1 MSKKITMVP
10 CVKIDNSIIRSLVD
24 DVDSIDYN
32 ETIIDL
38 TLSILGITKEYHQNS
53 TLTDFNEYIISFK
66 KTMID
71 KIQLGAIKILLKHK
85 KMSSQPFTVHSQSVL
100 NKPTINIFEQTIPNT
115 NFNDNIKPINVSNEE
130 YRQHVKYMY
139 KNSVASSEFV

>member
-38 TLSILGITKEYHQNS
+38 TLSKVRLMLQ
-53 TLTDFNEYIISFK
+53 
-66 KTMID
+66 
-71 KIQLGAIKILLKHK
+71 
-85 KMSSQPFTVHSQSVL
+85 V
-100 NKPTINIFEQTIPNT
+100 
-115 NFNDNIKPINVSNEE
+115 
-130 YRQHVKYMY
+130 
-139 KNSVASSEFV
+139 